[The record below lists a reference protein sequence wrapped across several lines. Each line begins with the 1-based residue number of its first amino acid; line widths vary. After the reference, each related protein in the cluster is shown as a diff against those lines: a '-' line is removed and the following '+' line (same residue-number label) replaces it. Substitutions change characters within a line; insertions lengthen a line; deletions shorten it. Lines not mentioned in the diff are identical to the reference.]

1 VIQSSVQN
9 NIHEKTKELVFSTDK
24 FSYETHEYKVSL
36 FKKDLINNLLVDKNI
51 LIYDLKHNY
60 TTCYARS
67 THAFSF

>member
-36 FKKDLINNLLVDKNI
+36 FKKDLINNLLVGKKHC
-51 LIYDLKHNY
+51 LIDI
-60 TTCYARS
+60 C
-67 THAFSF
+67 FSFVQQHFDL